1 LKLNRKVTNQQKPKR
16 HKCVKY
22 MFILALSLMQLSN
35 LPRPTPRTGLAL
47 LAVLALLLVPLALGM
62 AQPVG
67 MDSMH
72 SHHTHHTSEAPIPNH
87 SCEQFHMCCACLL
100 PSPTALL
107 QFDVVRVLAMDVRF
121 QSIPQDIPKP
131 PPRW

>member
-1 LKLNRKVTNQQKPKR
+1 
-16 HKCVKY
+16 

-35 LPRPTPRTGLAL
+35 LQRPTPRTGLAL
-47 LAVLALLLVPLALGM
+47 LAALALLLVPLAVPLALGM

-72 SHHTHHTSEAPIPNH
+72 DHRTHHTTEAPISNH

-107 QFDVVRVLAMDVRF
+107 KFDCVRVLAVDVRF